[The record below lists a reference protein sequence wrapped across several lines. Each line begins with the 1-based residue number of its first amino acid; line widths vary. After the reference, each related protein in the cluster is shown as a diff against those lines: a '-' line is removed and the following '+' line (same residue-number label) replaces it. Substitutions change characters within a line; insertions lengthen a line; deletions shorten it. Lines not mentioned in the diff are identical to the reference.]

1 MAAFA
6 DCNREK
12 THWSSYEA
20 QVLLTLWADSSI
32 QQALESTVRNEGVYS
47 RITSELAAVGIHR
60 SIKQCREKIKKLKQQ
75 YKKLKDQNR
84 KIDAEWYVTM
94 DSVLGHRP
102 GASFECDVTY
112 YSPDTAV
119 ENGIALA
126 DEAQL
131 GSDGALFGASP
142 SVENGHR
149 KTEHHATKRWNNQR
163 RRILL
168 KAKQTALRRLAF
180 QGRSCPSVAAAT
192 RGERNARREPYSL
205 PPSED
210 KFSSGIHN
218 QPTETEFYE
227 ENTGEKQHIIKTE
240 TKESFEGQRSTVQ
253 QDLLAAQQEQ
263 CRLMAEHNAIQ
274 RTLVRAVSRGNRC
287 ASELAK
293 STRAQTAVAAGVQD
307 RIVQLLERQEWTN
320 QLLAMKVMGVS
331 STAPQNAQEMRAGL
345 SVSAAGPSS
354 VDPSALSGKEVT
366 ELSLTSSATDQG
378 TACYLIMDSL
388 RLYDGALPWTP
399 EEIQAMLSIWADS
412 TIQKELE
419 SSVRNEKV
427 FLRISSELAAVGFLR
442 SAKQCREKVKKL
454 KQEYRKLKDHNS
466 QGGLDRTRGKCWF
479 NLMDTVLGNTTP
491 SSTMGGSLLSN
502 SAVAIL
508 EAMSSPSQT
517 SEDSALTGDEPIVEV
532 QILGEEQ
539 PPIIQAMP
547 DERFPSHAP
556 AVSMPKQAVKRKRA
570 LCSSEEWK
578 KMIAESD
585 EQYVGALHRM
595 MESESQHRREELRMR
610 REEMELKRADAQ
622 LMKDEAS
629 SSSAVQG
636 QLVGVL
642 GQIAELFRAKQA
654 ALHARAPLGGHA
666 PSPSPSPAASQ
677 TAPRGGQA
685 GSELHTPAGSD
696 AQPGADR
703 CQTAAAESHEE
714 NRSRRTQNA
723 IKTEVEEPVAVQL
736 GTDTGPINLETAH
749 ARYEEGPARGA
760 TQGASA
766 IAVQQDLLAAQR
778 EQCRLMAEHNA
789 IQRTLVRAVSR
800 GNRCVSELAKSIRA
814 QTAVAAG
821 VQDRIVQLLE
831 RQEWTNQLLTM
842 KVMGVSST
850 APQNPQ
856 ETQAGL
862 SLPSAGP
869 SSVFPSLFPEQEAAE
884 LSLTSSATHLSNAL

>member
-119 ENGIALA
+119 ENGTALA

-218 QPTETEFYE
+218 QPTET
-227 ENTGEKQHIIKTE
+227 
-240 TKESFEGQRSTVQ
+240 VQ

-345 SVSAAGPSS
+345 SLSAAGPPS

-378 TACYLIMDSL
+378 NI
-388 RLYDGALPWTP
+388 
-399 EEIQAMLSIWADS
+399 
-412 TIQKELE
+412 
-419 SSVRNEKV
+419 
-427 FLRISSELAAVGFLR
+427 
-442 SAKQCREKVKKL
+442 
-454 KQEYRKLKDHNS
+454 
-466 QGGLDRTRGKCWF
+466 
-479 NLMDTVLGNTTP
+479 
-491 SSTMGGSLLSN
+491 
-502 SAVAIL
+502 
-508 EAMSSPSQT
+508 
-517 SEDSALTGDEPIVEV
+517 
-532 QILGEEQ
+532 
-539 PPIIQAMP
+539 
-547 DERFPSHAP
+547 
-556 AVSMPKQAVKRKRA
+556 
-570 LCSSEEWK
+570 
-578 KMIAESD
+578 
-585 EQYVGALHRM
+585 
-595 MESESQHRREELRMR
+595 
-610 REEMELKRADAQ
+610 
-622 LMKDEAS
+622 
-629 SSSAVQG
+629 
-636 QLVGVL
+636 
-642 GQIAELFRAKQA
+642 
-654 ALHARAPLGGHA
+654 
-666 PSPSPSPAASQ
+666 
-677 TAPRGGQA
+677 
-685 GSELHTPAGSD
+685 
-696 AQPGADR
+696 
-703 CQTAAAESHEE
+703 
-714 NRSRRTQNA
+714 
-723 IKTEVEEPVAVQL
+723 
-736 GTDTGPINLETAH
+736 
-749 ARYEEGPARGA
+749 
-760 TQGASA
+760 
-766 IAVQQDLLAAQR
+766 
-778 EQCRLMAEHNA
+778 
-789 IQRTLVRAVSR
+789 
-800 GNRCVSELAKSIRA
+800 
-814 QTAVAAG
+814 
-821 VQDRIVQLLE
+821 
-831 RQEWTNQLLTM
+831 
-842 KVMGVSST
+842 
-850 APQNPQ
+850 
-856 ETQAGL
+856 
-862 SLPSAGP
+862 
-869 SSVFPSLFPEQEAAE
+869 
-884 LSLTSSATHLSNAL
+884 